1 MLHKSSF
8 SFYLC
13 FGYVFND
20 NSHNQTEKVH
30 KLEVGPASKLCL
42 RYRLCTACDTQR
54 RLEILSF
61 QKLSFLTDLHRNECY
76 NIVFTFVFN
85 FFL

>member
-13 FGYVFND
+13 FGYVRLKILIVFND

-30 KLEVGPASKLCL
+30 KLNIIPTSKLCL
-42 RYRLCTACDTQR
+42 GYMHYVQHATPKEGWRPLV
-54 RLEILSF
+54 F
-61 QKLSFLTDLHRNECY
+61 RN
-76 NIVFTFVFN
+76 
-85 FFL
+85 